1 MVEQRDVVVRSTLEA
16 RTACDFANCDTEVAS
31 EGL

>member
-1 MVEQRDVVVRSTLEA
+1 MVEQHDVVRSTLED